1 MPVITIDKIGIRI
14 PSPVV
19 NLVAVTAATAA
30 VIFTIPILAGV
41 LLGTKSAII
50 KKVILHNNAGGN
62 TTVIIGTG
70 ALAPAFV
77 ALLPALD
84 SINGATDLYN
94 ESDLPPAEAFANIT
108 AYVTALAAGGSIDI
122 SLELLIR
129 G

>member
-1 MPVITIDKIGIRI
+1 MPVITQKIGVRI
-14 PSPVV
+14 ATPVV

-41 LLGTKSAII
+41 LIGTKSAII
-50 KKVILHNNAGGN
+50 KKVILHNNAAGN

-70 ALAPAFV
+70 ALVPAFV

-84 SINGATDLYN
+84 SVNGLTDPYN
-94 ESDLPPAEAFANIT
+94 EQDLPEAEAFANIT
-108 AYVTALAAGGSIDI
+108 AYATALAVGGSIDI